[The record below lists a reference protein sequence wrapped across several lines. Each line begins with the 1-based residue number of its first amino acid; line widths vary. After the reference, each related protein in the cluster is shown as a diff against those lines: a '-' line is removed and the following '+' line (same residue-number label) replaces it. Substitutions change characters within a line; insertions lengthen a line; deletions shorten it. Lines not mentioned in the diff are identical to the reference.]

1 MLSFKPLNIF
11 NSNSTQKK
19 KAVDQRKAD
28 VKNIFKVFEDISKKE
43 MERSK
48 KLYEEHL
55 SWFNPEPEPEVMI
68 KPVTVTVS
76 EDSFFD

>member
-1 MLSFKPLNIF
+1 MYTVKPLNIF

-28 VKNIFKVFEDISKKE
+28 VKGIFKVFEDISKKE

-48 KLYEEHL
+48 KLYEDHL
-55 SWFNPEPEPEVMI
+55 SWFNPEPEPEVMVN
-68 KPVTVTVS
+68 PVTVTVS